1 MWHFRYNWE
10 GFAFASFAHTMW
22 NLPTMLLRF
31 HIIKDATLYTNW
43 AYGMQLILAFLLFIW
58 ILYNEDFTW
67 QEEKLETEA

>member
-10 GFAFASFAHTMW
+10 GYVFATFMHFMW
-22 NLPTMLLRF
+22 NLPTMLVRF
-31 HIIKDATLYTNW
+31 DIIKDPELYVNW

-67 QEEKLETEA
+67 REEKLEIEA